1 MRNPLVCSRTAVAM
15 AVLGLCASSAWS
27 AGFAVQETSASGMGN
42 AYAGAAAIAD
52 DASTLWS
59 NVAGMSRLGSR
70 QVVGALNVVIP
81 SLRFSNNAS
90 QPAAFQPLGGDGGS
104 AADTSWI
111 PNFYL
116 VWPLDPQWAL
126 GIGVNAP
133 FGAVSDYDNG
143 WIGRFQELKTDIKS
157 INVNPAVSWKPL
169 ENLAFG
175 LGLNYQKLDA
185 TFTSNSNYA
194 GAYMV
199 AAQGSGLFTPTE
211 LGQLAQATAGLQTNT
226 HLEASDYGWGWNLGV
241 LFDLTPKQR
250 IGAQYRSAIS
260 YTATGNVDFA
270 NPALPG

>member
-1 MRNPLVCSRTAVAM
+1 MSNPLACSRTAVA
-15 AVLGLCASSAWS
+15 VLGLCALSAWS
-27 AGFAVQETSASGMGN
+27 AGFAVQETSASGLGN
-42 AYAGAAAIAD
+42 AYAGGAAIAD
-52 DASTLWS
+52 EASTLWS

-81 SLRFSNNAS
+81 SMRFSNNAS
-90 QPAAFQPLGGDGGS
+90 QPAALQLLGGDGGS

-116 VWPLDPQWAL
+116 VWPLDPQRTL

-133 FGAVSDYDNG
+133 FGRISDYDNG
-143 WIGRFQELKTDIKS
+143 WIGRFQGLKTDVKS
-157 INVNPAVSWKPL
+157 INVNPAVSWKPV

-211 LGQLAQATAGLQTNT
+211 LGQLAQATAGLQTNP
-226 HLEASDYGWGWNLGV
+226 HLEASDHGWGWNLGV

>member
-1 MRNPLVCSRTAVAM
+1 MCNPLACSRTAVAM

-52 DASTLWS
+52 EASTLWS

-81 SLRFSNNAS
+81 SMRFSNNAS
-90 QPAAFQPLGGDGGS
+90 QPAALQLLGGDGGS

-116 VWPLDPQWAL
+116 VWPLDPQWTL

-133 FGAVSDYDNG
+133 FGRISDYDNG
-143 WIGRFQELKTDIKS
+143 WIGRFQGLKTDVKS
-157 INVNPAVSWKPL
+157 INVNPAVSWKPV

-211 LGQLAQATAGLQTNT
+211 LGQLAQATAGLQTNP
-226 HLEASDYGWGWNLGV
+226 HLEGSDYGWGWNLGV